1 MQIGDCEW
9 IQCIDPPVADGTNLR
24 TDFDGVT
31 PYEFGDNAT
40 YTCASPGM
48 YFEQDKGMQS
58 FTLECMVGGRWK
70 IPNPWPKCVESKYSL
85 KEVRHYLIICFV
97 NH

>member
-1 MQIGDCEW
+1 MQIDECEW
-9 IQCIDPPVADGTNLR
+9 IQCVDPPVEDGMNLK
-24 TDFDGVT
+24 TDFDGAT

-58 FTLECMVGGRWK
+58 FTVECMVGGRWK
-70 IPNPWPKCVESKYSL
+70 IPNPWPKCVASKYSL
-85 KEVRHYLIICFV
+85 KKDCHYLKNSCL
-97 NH
+97 NC